1 MPRASGPV
9 FELTR
14 RVEFSAAHRL
24 HNPAFSA
31 EENRR
36 IFGVC
41 NNLHGHGHNYVLDVT
56 VRGAADPETGMVMDL
71 NRLAVLL
78 HELVF
83 VELDHK
89 HLDHDVPWLAGRVST
104 AEHVAAAI
112 WQRVEGHLEGRLH
125 RLRLYESAANFV
137 DYLGP
142 SAGQSSSGVPGGA
155 ASGSASPPT

>member
-1 MPRASGPV
+1 VVIRVRMSSPPGQV

-24 HNPAFSA
+24 HNPAFTD
-31 EENRR
+31 ERNRS

-41 NNLHGHGHNYVLDVT
+41 NNPRGHGHNYVLDVT
-56 VRGAADPETGMVMDL
+56 VRGPADPQTGMVMDL
-71 NRLAVLL
+71 NRLMVLL
-78 HELVF
+78 NEQIF
-83 VELDHK
+83 AEMDHR

-112 WQRVEGHLEGRLH
+112 WDRLAGHLEGKLH
-125 RLRLYESAANFV
+125 RLRLYESAQNYV

-142 SAGQSSSGVPGGA
+142 ATPADGR
-155 ASGSASPPT
+155 

>member
-1 MPRASGPV
+1 MPPPTGAV

-24 HNPAFSA
+24 HNPAFTA
-31 EENRR
+31 ERNRE

-56 VRGAADPETGMVMDL
+56 VRGAADPQTGMVMDL
-71 NRLAVLL
+71 NRLMVLL
-78 HELVF
+78 HEAVF

-112 WQRVEGHLEGRLH
+112 WERLEGRLQG
-125 RLRLYESAANFV
+125 RLYKLRLYESALNFV
-137 DYLGP
+137 DYFGP
-142 SAGQSSSGVPGGA
+142 SAGQRSSGEP
-155 ASGSASPPT
+155 